1 MKLTPQSLSQ
11 LIKEQLEVV
20 LTNDEAVEVFGDQ
33 ITEEG
38 QLELPGMEM
47 PLVCEPADGVDD
59 LSTQLAQL
67 VIDSNVLPEEF
78 NDLLE
83 LVYDKV
89 AENLEEVG
97 IEDEDDYRRTTMGFM
112 EAVRKGTLD
121 ILMEDVDYG
130 PTGTE
135 EMGAVYPE
143 DDPEATIET
152 GPVEDEYFESKR
164 LFDLFFGKYGN
175 DAPDAVEN
183 KLLRNI
189 VLQLYGW
196 GLPGYSRG
204 MDGPGA
210 TSIKIAQEFEAE
222 GKEIEGNEQ
231 EFRERVEKFE
241 NERDEVEFQ
250 KNVAHREKG
259 DPTRNVKASPRLTQK
274 ALANWAQ
281 KTLAK
286 GDRRGNI
293 HQADTV
299 TMAEAVSV
307 GPGGT
312 YMPADE
318 DSTDT
323 GKTAAAAAARQA
335 SGSEMTSPQAAG
347 TEAADEEEVEAANTK
362 AMAENKDDDD
372 LQELARYAELAGISV
387 HETIKKVDGGY
398 KVYPKGGGKALSK
411 APKSKE
417 DAQKQL
423 AAVELNKEKRGK

>member
-1 MKLTPQSLSQ
+1 MKLTPNTLSQ
-11 LIKEQLEVV
+11 LIKEEL
-20 LTNDEAVEVFGDQ
+20 
-33 ITEEG
+33 G
-38 QLELPGMEM
+38 QLELPGMEE
-47 PLVCEPADGVDD
+47 PAICEPADDVDG
-59 LSTQLAQL
+59 LSSQLAQL
-67 VIDSNVLPEEF
+67 VLDSNVLPEEF

-89 AENLEEVG
+89 AENLGEVG
-97 IEDEDDYRRTTMGFM
+97 IEDEDDYQRTTMGFM
-112 EAVRKGTLD
+112 EALRVNTLN
-121 ILMEDVDYG
+121 ILMEDADRG

-135 EMGAVYPE
+135 EVGVVYPE

-183 KLLRNI
+183 NLLRNI

-196 GLPGYSRG
+196 GLPGYSRHL
-204 MDGPGA
+204 DGPGI
-210 TSIKIAQEFEAE
+210 TSIKIAQEFESE
-222 GKEIEGNEQ
+222 GKEIEGNEL
-231 EFRERVEKFE
+231 EFRQRVEKFE
-241 NERDEVEFQ
+241 NKRAEPEVQ
-250 KNVAHREKG
+250 KNIAHRV
-259 DPTRNVKASPRLTQK
+259 PARNVKASPRLTQQ

-286 GDRRGNI
+286 DPAAPAGRS
-293 HQADTV
+293 DTTSLSEIV
-299 TMAEAVSV
+299 QQSQVAGAEEEGAEA
-307 GPGGT
+307 
-312 YMPADE
+312 
-318 DSTDT
+318 
-323 GKTAAAAAARQA
+323 TAAAAESSAGTPQDAAKAAASRTDVQA
-335 SGSEMTSPQAAG
+335 QAAQAAG
-347 TEAADEEEVEAANTK
+347 GSGQTEFTGTDEESATVTTGRKE
-362 AMAENKDDDD
+362 DDD

-423 AAVELNKEKRGK
+423 AAVELSKEERGK